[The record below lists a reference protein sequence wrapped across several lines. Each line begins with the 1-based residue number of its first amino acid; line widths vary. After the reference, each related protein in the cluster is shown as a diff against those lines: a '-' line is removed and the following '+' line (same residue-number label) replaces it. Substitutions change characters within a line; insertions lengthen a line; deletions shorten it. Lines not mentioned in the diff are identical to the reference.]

1 MAATELLKTVLFN
14 NPNLKAYYM
23 FESGALTTDSSG
35 NSRTLTNTDVT
46 ETTGV
51 FGGGGAFNG
60 TSSKLQL
67 PTPSD
72 LGSITGLTYSVWIN
86 AFNKDYG
93 PDDGKIIDIRG
104 ATHYA
109 ILLATSTKF
118 QFIINSGSA
127 TTIETNEITGSW
139 IHLVGTYD
147 GATMRLFV
155 NGSQVASSAKTG
167 TLTINATGMIG
178 QEHNNGVARYF
189 QGSMD
194 DVAIFS
200 TALSADQIK
209 ELYEGRFIGESWPQ
223 SGLVAGYHLSSE
235 TDFSGN
241 SYHLTNT
248 GTTTFSAGKF
258 GNCAVFN
265 GSSQKLISASK
276 VINVSPASACS
287 ATAWFK
293 PNNTGNESMIVQSYS
308 SANARELCIQM
319 KTSTTVRGYVWGG
332 SATLYEVVS
341 GAISATGVWYFAAVT
356 KDTSDV
362 LRFYLNGNLVGSI
375 QCSENAGSVATN
387 GIGIGGHAN
396 FPANYLTGA
405 IDEVLIFNR
414 ALTPQEI
421 RRMYALGV
429 GKLQ

>member
-1 MAATELLKTVLFN
+1 MAATKLRNTVLFN
-14 NPNLKAYYM
+14 NANLKALYE

-51 FGGGGAFNG
+51 YGGGGAFNG

-93 PDDGKIIDIRG
+93 ANDGKIIDIRG

-109 ILLATSTKF
+109 ILTATSTKF

-127 TTIETNEITGSW
+127 TTIETNEITGAW
-139 IHLVGTYD
+139 THLVGTYD

-178 QEHNNGVARYF
+178 QEHNNGAARYF

-200 TALSADQIK
+200 SALSADQIK

-223 SGLVAGYHLSSE
+223 SGLVGGWHLNGNS

-241 SYHLTNT
+241 GNTLTNI
-248 GTTTFSAGKF
+248 GAFSGYINAGKF
-258 GNCAVFN
+258 GQCAD
-265 GSSQKLISASK
+265 
-276 VINVSPASACS
+276 
-287 ATAWFK
+287 
-293 PNNTGNESMIVQSYS
+293 
-308 SANARELCIQM
+308 
-319 KTSTTVRGYVWGG
+319 
-332 SATLYEVVS
+332 VS
-341 GAISATGVWYFAAVT
+341 GALSDGLAGFHNSGIGKTNFTFSIWAKTDSNNQYGILWYIGNTGGSGFGLVQSNVSGGGSGNYIQVLYGGVTWHATNTQWINTTSWHHIVMSR
-356 KDTSDV
+356 DTTTMTLYV
-362 LRFYLNGNLVGSI
+362 NGNPVYTST
-375 QCSENAGSVATN
+375 ATPNDFGGESGLGGKN
-387 GIGIGGHAN
+387 GIYFNGK
-396 FPANYLTGA
+396 L
-405 IDEVLIFNR
+405 DEFLIFNR
-414 ALTPQEI
+414 VLTPQEI
-421 RRMYALGV
+421 RRMYALGT
-429 GKLQ
+429 GKL